1 MRHGRR
7 RLRQRAE
14 MEDSMDSSSDTDTLL
29 GAKTVEAIQD
39 NSEEFVLNAMIEPR
53 PWECR
58 MCTLLNEDGNASRCS
73 VCKSKRHGSLR
84 KTLKLSQWLSQ
95 PEDRTEKKQSENKV
109 AFMSA
114 RRDFVEIIDSSDSGE
129 SDAAGVGTTS
139 TDSDVTSCR
148 RRSDNTICNLKA
160 VKSNQE
166 LWSNLY
172 APITVDDLCVNKKK
186 MQEISEW
193 LHRNASPCPGVFQK
207 RLLFLCGP
215 PGSGKSTAVRR
226 IALQSGI
233 LVKEWSDNSFA
244 GKLDYA
250 RMLRD
255 DFYMPQVSGSDDF
268 SDFIH
273 RSVTYAALPFAT
285 SRRMPFIGRKRRLA
299 NDQDAARYK
308 EEPLARS
315 GQLILIESWPQSWS
329 GDLSLYEEK
338 LKHMYQ
344 SVVSSA
350 DGLRYP
356 VVCIYSDVQGS
367 KLDVE
372 HLSRKFSRE
381 VMHSPLTSVINV
393 NAVTSTQMKKCLERV
408 AAQENCAF
416 QVADIQK
423 IIDCSCGD
431 IRHAL
436 NMLQVLGNPGVK
448 KLEMV
453 LAPASKKAKR
463 EKMSTSPKTLSAI
476 TSSVRDPFLSDFHV
490 VGKLLH
496 GKMLQSESSD
506 KGKSKRKTYDID
518 DDQILSASAM
528 PMERVLG
535 LVHENSVAYFSQVED
550 LSGALELMS
559 FCEMMV
565 AKSCNSVSISEAF
578 KRSRDVTQ
586 AILLRA
592 VAVTNKNP
600 APKKF
605 RPITRPRTYTAKQR
619 MVSRRE
625 EMVLVAGEDD
635 YGFRYVCMGDVFA
648 FEVEPYLKIMD
659 QVGGY
664 TARQYRG
671 ESACVMDAL
680 SLRDAVDDEIENS
693 DEGWP

>member
-1 MRHGRR
+1 
-7 RLRQRAE
+7 
-14 MEDSMDSSSDTDTLL
+14 MDSSSGTDTDTLL

-39 NSEEFVLNAMIEPR
+39 NAEELVPSATIGPR

-58 MCTLLNEDGNASRCS
+58 MCTFLNEDGSASGCS
-73 VCKSKRHGSLR
+73 VCRSKRPGLLR
-84 KTLKLSQWLSQ
+84 KTRKLSQWLSQ
-95 PEDRTEKKQSENKV
+95 PVDWTEKKQSENRI
-109 AFMSA
+109 ASTSA
-114 RRDFVEIIDSSDSGE
+114 RRDFVEVIDSSESGE
-129 SDAAGVGTTS
+129 NDAAGVGTTS
-139 TDSDVTSCR
+139 TNCDVTSCR
-148 RRSDNTICNLKA
+148 RRKDSTICNLKA
-160 VKSNQE
+160 VKSKQE
-166 LWSNLY
+166 LWANLY
-172 APITVDDLCVNKKK
+172 APKTVDDLCVNKKK
-186 MQEISEW
+186 VQEISEW
-193 LHRNASPCPGVFQK
+193 LHHNASPRPGVFQK
-207 RLLFLCGP
+207 RLLFLYGP

-226 IALQSGI
+226 IALQLGI
-233 LVKEWSDNSFA
+233 LVKEWSDNSSA

-255 DFYMPQVSGSDDF
+255 DFYMPQVSGVDDF

-273 RSVTYAALPFAT
+273 RSVTYAELPFAT
-285 SRRMPFIGRKRRLA
+285 SRRMRFTGRKRRLA
-299 NDQDAARYK
+299 SNQEAAYYR
-308 EEPLARS
+308 EEPSASS

-329 GDLSLYEEK
+329 SDLSLYEEK
-338 LKHMYQ
+338 LRQIYQ

-350 DGLRYP
+350 DRFRYP
-356 VVCIYSDVQGS
+356 AVCIYSDVQGS

-381 VMHSPLTSVINV
+381 VIHSPLTSVINV

-408 AAQENCAF
+408 AAQEKCAF

-423 IIDCSCGD
+423 IIDCSGGD

-436 NMLQVLGNPGVK
+436 NMLQVSKYPGVK

-453 LAPASKKAKR
+453 LAPASKKGKR
-463 EKMSTSPKTLSAI
+463 ENMSTSPKTLSAI

-496 GKMLQSESSD
+496 GKMLQSKSGD

-518 DDQILSASAM
+518 DDQVLAASAM

-535 LVHENSVAYFSQVED
+535 LVHENSIAYFSQVED

-625 EMVLVAGEDD
+625 EMVLVAREDD
-635 YGFRYVCMGDVFA
+635 YGFRYACMGDVFA
-648 FEVEPYLKIMD
+648 FEVEPYLKILD
-659 QVGGY
+659 QVGGS
-664 TARQYRG
+664 TVRQVNG
-671 ESACVMDAL
+671 ESTCVMDAL
-680 SLRDAVDDEIENS
+680 SLRDTVDDEIENS